1 MSDNR
6 YIPHAY
12 VCDPSML
19 YTIGDGSRRQLDKMS
34 LPELEDAMRTASE
47 QERDLITDEML
58 RRLDN

>member
-6 YIPHAY
+6 YIPHSY

-34 LPELEDAMRTASE
+34 LPELEDAMRPTTTEAERE
-47 QERDLITDEML
+47 QILDEML
-58 RRLDN
+58 RR